1 MAETHVDESP
11 CEQLTKVVLSHL
23 DSLKASM
30 LVWGLVAFNSFTAGC
45 EVFYDLASKSV
56 RGAMDAHLQKVW
68 VFAERNSTPW
78 ALTETEAHTYKYPLI
93 YFPESN
99 KLSGGQVSVLEGG
112 LFSFDDVA
120 TAEIKNTEGTVCLD
134 LSSTFHNLR
143 WTSGFTPSLY
153 EVAVIHCLK
162 NNLCF
167 LTGKLGEFSIE
178 ILTADAKT
186 ITHLLDSS
194 VSRLP
199 FTPELRV

>member
-1 MAETHVDESP
+1 MAETHIDESP

-23 DSLKASM
+23 ESLKASM
-30 LVWGLVAFNSFTAGC
+30 LVWGLVAFNSFTTGC
-45 EVFYDLASKSV
+45 EIFYDFTSKSV
-56 RGAMDAHLQKVW
+56 RGAMDAHVQKVW
-68 VFAERNSTPW
+68 VFTERNSTPW
-78 ALTETEAHTYKYPLI
+78 ELTEAEAHTYKYPLV

-99 KLSGGQVSVLEGG
+99 KLSGDQLSVLEGG
-112 LFSFDDVA
+112 VFSFDDVA
-120 TAEIKNTEGTVCLD
+120 MAEIKSPEGTTLD

-143 WTSGFTPSLY
+143 WKAGFTPSLY

-162 NNLCF
+162 NKLCF
-167 LTGKLGEFSIE
+167 LTGKLGNFTIE